1 MTYKFISLPV
11 VLPVV
16 EEEETKVPD
25 EDGKDIVVPVNIT
38 QPNPNGVEFD
48 NLYLDMNGIVRQ
60 SASLSSTF
68 HLILASKV
76 HPCTHPEGKVISPE
90 LSLSNWN

>member
-1 MTYKFISLPV
+1 MSHAVVLATTYESSPL

-16 EEEETKVPD
+16 EEEEVKVPD
-25 EDGKDIVVPVNIT
+25 EDGKDVVIPVNIT

-60 SASLSSTF
+60 TYLSDFCISSSF
-68 HLILASKV
+68 HRNRCIHALIRR
-76 HPCTHPEGKVISPE
+76 ER
-90 LSLSNWN
+90 